1 MNTARALGVAV
12 SVAVSGFAA
21 MVAAAASRERIPPPP
36 PERVPAAAVSA
47 LMQPEVQLAESQGMT
62 VAERGDDPLT
72 VRAPFDAS
80 WSRVVDVGAGECVA
94 VVVGV
99 SGWQTLSRL
108 AIQMGAAP
116 AERIVGAGE
125 TPLSWEGGGPHLVGH
140 VQWCDPVA
148 ARRVVVAESQ
158 GITRTSPSDY
168 TGGRVQWVVLRG
180 PWSRVGGPT
189 RLLRGTLSSE
199 ALSAMPASIAVA
211 EALRLV
217 PDGAR
222 PMGPPLTV
230 HAGAVRLVPSTTE
243 ALRALHPFFVGE
255 PPIAVNPR
263 LDPEDVPSAP
273 FATGLPLGLRD
284 TLRSMSDDGEVPPA
298 HEPVVEVGRNHFR
311 RALVLLD
318 PRGLRAPCVGA
329 LLTRTR
335 YAHAAS
341 LWSITTPGATG
352 DAVPTAGG
360 AAFVTRCAEDGPA
373 LYVTRDDDRD
383 PWQARLFATPG
394 PVLPERAG
402 DDRGGRRGR

>member
-21 MVAAAASRERIPPPP
+21 LVAAAASRERVPPPP
-36 PERVPAAAVSA
+36 PERVPAAAVTA
-47 LMQPEVQLAESQGMT
+47 LMQPEVQLAESLGMT
-62 VAERGDDPLT
+62 VAERGDDAIT

-80 WSRVVDVGAGECVA
+80 WSRVIDVGAGECVA

-108 AIQMGAAP
+108 AIQMGNAP
-116 AERIVGAGE
+116 AEHIVGAGE
-125 TPLSWEGGGPHLVGH
+125 TPLSWEGNGPHLVGH

-158 GITRTSPSDY
+158 GITRTSPSEF
-168 TGGRVQWVVLRG
+168 TGGRVQWVLLRG

-189 RLLRGTLSSE
+189 RLTRGRLSSE

-211 EALRLV
+211 EAQRLV
-217 PDGAR
+217 PEGAR
-222 PMGPPLTV
+222 PIGPPLTV
-230 HAGAVRLVPSTTE
+230 HAGAVRLIPSTTE
-243 ALRALHPFFVGE
+243 ALRALYPFFVGE

-263 LDPEDVPSAP
+263 LDPEDIPSAP

-284 TLRSMSDDGEVPPA
+284 TLRSLSGEAEVPPA
-298 HEPVVEVGRNHFR
+298 HEPVVEVGRNDFR
-311 RALVLLD
+311 RALALLD

-329 LLTRTR
+329 LLTRMR
-335 YAHAAS
+335 YAHEAA

-352 DAVPTAGG
+352 DAVSTAGG
-360 AAFVTRCAEDGPA
+360 AAFVTRCADEGPA
-373 LYVTRDDDRD
+373 LFVTRDDDRD
-383 PWQARLFATPG
+383 PW
-394 PVLPERAG
+394 RAQVYAVP
-402 DDRGGRRGR
+402 RPAAP